1 MKLSCSLFFVNALLL
16 LAQPVQFGVKGGVS
30 FTDPV
35 RIGVDE
41 SRAYT
46 VGPMLEVRLPRG
58 FAIETGLQYKRL
70 GTSGDIQF
78 EGDQYLFRTRGHSV
92 ELPIVGKYYFRSGGN
107 WSPYAGGGV
116 AVRRSFQTAE
126 GSAFGSVVRRT
137 LYDLSPYGVG
147 PVVAGGVQFRL
158 GPLKVGPEIRYT
170 HWNEENE
177 RIPRNANQV
186 ELMVGLSF

>member
-1 MKLSCSLFFVNALLL
+1 MKSLCALWLVSSPLL
-16 LAQPVQFGVKGGVS
+16 FAQPVQFGVKGGVS
-30 FTDPV
+30 FSDAV

-46 VGPMLEVRLPRG
+46 VGPMLEFRLPAG

-70 GTSGDIQF
+70 GASGEIVF
-78 EGDQYLFRTRGHSV
+78 EGDQYLFRTRGHSL
-92 ELPIVGKYYFRSGGN
+92 ELPILVKYYFRPGGG
-107 WSPYAGGGV
+107 WSPYASGGV
-116 AVRRSFQTAE
+116 AVRRSFQTAD
-126 GSAFGSVVRRT
+126 GSAFGSAISRR
-137 LYDLSPYGVG
+137 LYDLSPSGVG

-158 GPLKVGPEIRYT
+158 GPLKVGPEIRFT

-177 RIPRNANQV
+177 RIPRNANQL